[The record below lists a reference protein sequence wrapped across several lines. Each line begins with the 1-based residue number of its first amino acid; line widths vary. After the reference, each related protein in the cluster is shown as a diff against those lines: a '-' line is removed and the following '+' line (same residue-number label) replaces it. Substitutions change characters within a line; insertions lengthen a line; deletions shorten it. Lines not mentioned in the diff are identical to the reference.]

1 MTKYCP
7 VCGDFTPHKSE
18 NECMSCTPA
27 PKAKRKLRL
36 KFWMWVHDRAE
47 DFWHWVWINKVQ
59 PLMPPIGYEENL
71 WSRGTYTIVPS
82 DKPCLA
88 TITID
93 PNAVTINPW
102 FSSVKEIPI
111 EEAKNVFAQAPG
123 TFDPETGCAGVGYD
137 FSHITPYDMA
147 EMGLESRVGL
157 EQTIRSYREYTA
169 LENDSTPETDTV
181 DDHTPKD

>member
-59 PLMPPIGYEENL
+59 PLMPPI
-71 WSRGTYTIVPS
+71 
-82 DKPCLA
+82 KPCEIHYIEIGQWP
-88 TITID
+88 TGFD
-93 PNAVTINPW
+93 
-102 FSSVKEIPI
+102 FS
-111 EEAKNVFAQAPG
+111 QAPG

-147 EMGLESRVGL
+147 EIGLESRVGL
-157 EQTIRSYREYTA
+157 EQTARSYREYTA
-169 LENDSTPETDTV
+169 LENDNIPETGTV